1 MVEWLE
7 RSIVGSSEPEFISS
21 YFQSFPILRYLV
33 VGKTDSLE
41 NLEFTVS
48 VHSVRNIINLGYA
61 EKAALV
67 ARNP

>member
-1 MVEWLE
+1 M
-7 RSIVGSSEPEFISS
+7 
-21 YFQSFPILRYLV
+21 V
-33 VGKTDSLE
+33 VGKTDSLG
-41 NLEFTVS
+41 NLEFLVS